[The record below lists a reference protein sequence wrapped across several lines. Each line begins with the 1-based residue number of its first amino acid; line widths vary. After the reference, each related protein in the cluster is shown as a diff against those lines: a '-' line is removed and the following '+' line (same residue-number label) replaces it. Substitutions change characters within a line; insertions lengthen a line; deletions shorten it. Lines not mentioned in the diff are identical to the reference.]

1 MHRLIQL
8 LKRYRHYRQ
17 YQKLLKY
24 RKYSR
29 YGADFRSIARIK
41 EYIKDRIYLIVLR
54 VFYIFP
60 IKKNRVMF
68 MSFEAGKYA
77 LQSSPHLRISGKKLS
92 GRCRDHLG
100 I

>member
-41 EYIKDRIYLIVLR
+41 EYIKDCIYLIVLR

-68 MSFEAGKYA
+68 MSFEAA
-77 LQSSPHLRISGKKLS
+77 NTPAILAASPNIWQKIIRTM
-92 GRCRDHLG
+92 
-100 I
+100 

>member
-68 MSFEAGKYA
+68 MSFEAGKEVSVNVVKA
-77 LQSSPHLRISGKKLS
+77 
-92 GRCRDHLG
+92 
-100 I
+100 

>member
-41 EYIKDRIYLIVLR
+41 EYINQPLKGFPCM
-54 VFYIFP
+54 VF
-60 IKKNRVMF
+60 
-68 MSFEAGKYA
+68 
-77 LQSSPHLRISGKKLS
+77 LS
-92 GRCRDHLG
+92 GQ
-100 I
+100 IFI